1 MNPKAAFLWVALLAT
16 FVRACNLRSLERYR
30 SIILALLTPE
40 EVQTAFK
47 TLAHK

>member
-1 MNPKAAFLWVALLAT
+1 VFLWVALLAT
-16 FVRACNLRSLERYR
+16 LVVACNLRPPERYR
-30 SIILALLTPE
+30 SIILAQLTPE